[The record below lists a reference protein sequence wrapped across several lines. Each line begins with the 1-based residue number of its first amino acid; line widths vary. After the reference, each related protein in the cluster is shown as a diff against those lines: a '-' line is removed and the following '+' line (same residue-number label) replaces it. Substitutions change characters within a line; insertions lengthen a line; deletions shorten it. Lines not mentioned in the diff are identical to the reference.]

1 MKNIKERILTSLVL
15 FLFIY
20 FSLVNLIF
28 LFSLLIL
35 ICFMALYEFNIIFNK
50 IYLKKKL
57 LKFLLN
63 LLSLI
68 YVSIFA
74 TSIWIY
80 LSLGNSI
87 SKISII
93 FILLICIS
101 TDIGGYIFG
110 KIIGGK
116 KLTKI
121 SPNKT
126 YSGAIGSIIFSL
138 ITGYLFLFLQN
149 SIIKSEINFTFII
162 LLVSILSQV
171 GDLIISFLKRKAK
184 MHDTGTILPGH
195 GGILDRIDGLLLAM
209 PLGLIL
215 ISN

>member
-1 MKNIKERILTSLVL
+1 
-15 FLFIY
+15 
-20 FSLVNLIF
+20 
-28 LFSLLIL
+28 
-35 ICFMALYEFNIIFNK
+35 MALYEFNIIFNK

>member
-93 FILLICIS
+93 CILLICIS